1 MKINKNKRRIM
12 RIFIIA
18 ILLWCSPCLYA
29 QDRPTFEQAWQAA
42 QNGEPNGYFLLGF
55 FYYQGEG
62 ITQNFTEAIKWFKKA
77 ANNGLSNSYGFLG
90 ACYITQ
96 KNYVEAINWF
106 KKAINNGDCC
116 YADLGACYLQLGKF
130 TEAIPWLKKGIDD
143 KRPEYYVSLGQCY
156 YFLQNYTE
164 AIPWLKKAADKGI
177 TDSYFT
183 LGLSF
188 YFLKNYTE
196 AIIWLEKAANNGVSQ
211 AYAYLGQTYYEQ
223 QNYAEAFKWYQKAAL
238 NGETSAFAWMGIMYY
253 WGYGTAR
260 DYSKSFMWFKKA
272 AQLVNPLADHWLGQ
286 LYIKGLGT
294 TQNDYEAFKCFK
306 RATDGGEIHSL
317 NWLGELYY
325 EGRGTEKD
333 YKKAFE
339 CFQNAANNG
348 IELAYAWLGKMYYA
362 GEGVTQN
369 YSEAYKW
376 TKKAVDKGIKDAYFL
391 MGILL
396 YQGQGTQQNYNQ
408 AFKWLKMAADNGD
421 IKAFGP
427 LGSIYLQGNG
437 VEANPREAFKWTKK
451 SVESGDISS
460 YTGLGIMYYNGIGTE
475 RNAKEAFNSFEKT
488 SSKGDPVA
496 SGWLGY
502 MYLNGIGTQVN
513 KELAFKLTKFA
524 AEKDIPMA
532 IYGIGY
538 MYEFG
543 LGTTINTKEAIK
555 WYQKSYEKGD
565 TQALSSLSLAH
576 YKENNY
582 VEAKKWAEIAITKD
596 KDAFVG
602 YRILALLN
610 MYGFGVPQNKSKAFE
625 FIAKA
630 IDEAKQKGG
639 PMPNTL
645 DVEGELYLANNDIS
659 KAREIYNAILKETP
673 DFYARTETKLSK
685 FMKEHKGDDVDINIP
700 IANNM
705 SNLTFAVI
713 ISNEKYQMEKPVQY
727 AENDGKIFTEYCKK
741 ALGLPEKNVHFITNA
756 TLNNIKHEIKWLQDV
771 IAVYNGDAKVIFY
784 YAGHGIPD
792 EQNKSA
798 YLLPIDG
805 YGSDVTTGYA
815 LEDLYKALGCLPS
828 KAVTVFLDACFSGAK
843 RDGDMLASA
852 RGVAIKV
859 KQNNP
864 TGNMVVFTAAQGDE
878 TAYPYKEEGHGL
890 FTYYLLKKLQET
902 KGDVTLGELGDYI
915 KTQVERQSIVTN
927 GKLQSPAILSASSIG
942 NSWKEWKLNK

>member
-1 MKINKNKRRIM
+1 M

-62 ITQNFTEAIKWFKKA
+62 VTQNFTEAIKWFKKA

-143 KRPEYYVSLGQCY
+143 KKPEYYVSLGQCY

-196 AIIWLEKAANNGVSQ
+196 AIIWFEKAANNGVSQ

-223 QNYAEAFKWYQKAAL
+223 QNY
-238 NGETSAFAWMGIMYY
+238 
-253 WGYGTAR
+253 
-260 DYSKSFMWFKKA
+260 
-272 AQLVNPLADHWLGQ
+272 
-286 LYIKGLGT
+286 
-294 TQNDYEAFKCFK
+294 
-306 RATDGGEIHSL
+306 
-317 NWLGELYY
+317 
-325 EGRGTEKD
+325 
-333 YKKAFE
+333 
-339 CFQNAANNG
+339 
-348 IELAYAWLGKMYYA
+348 
-362 GEGVTQN
+362 
-369 YSEAYKW
+369 SEAYKCA
-376 TKKAVDKGIKDAYFL
+376 KIAVDNGIESASFL
-391 MGILL
+391 MGIML
-396 YQGQGTQQNYNQ
+396 YYGHGVQQDYNQ
-408 AFKWLKMAADNGD
+408 AFKWLKMAAGYGAYNAYD
-421 IKAFGP
+421 ILASMYTFG
-427 LGSIYLQGNG
+427 QGTTQ
-437 VEANPREAFKWTKK
+437 NPTEAFKCAKIAADNGIITSYFKVGTMYNNGEGVEQNYQEAYKWIKK
-451 SVESGDISS
+451 AADAKDPYS
-460 YTGLGIMYYNGIGTE
+460 YGVLGIMYYQGIGTAIDLKE
-475 RNAKEAFNSFEKT
+475 AYRIAKIGAEYENSEAMALLAQMYGEGKGVPKSVIDSFEWQKKAAEKGYTSAYLGLGVMYEEGIGTFKNAKEAINWYK
-488 SSKGDPVA
+488 KA
-496 SGWLGY
+496 
-502 MYLNGIGTQVN
+502 N
-513 KELAFKLTKFA
+513 KEGNTRASSYLCSAYYKL
-524 AEKDIPMA
+524 
-532 IYGIGY
+532 
-538 MYEFG
+538 
-543 LGTTINTKEAIK
+543 
-555 WYQKSYEKGD
+555 
-565 TQALSSLSLAH
+565 
-576 YKENNY
+576 ENY
-582 VEAKKWAEIAITKD
+582 TEAKKWAEIAITKD

-610 MYGFGVPQNKSKAFE
+610 MYGFGVPQNKNKAFE

-630 IDEAKQKGG
+630 IDGAKQTGE

-645 DVEGELYLANNDIS
+645 DAEGELYLADNNIS
-659 KAREIYNAILKETP
+659 KAREIYNAISKETP
-673 DFYARTETKLSK
+673 DFYTQKETKLSK
-685 FMKEHKGDDVDINIP
+685 FMKEHKGSDVDFDIP
-700 IANNM
+700 MANNI
-705 SNLTFAVI
+705 SNNTFAVV
-713 ISNEKYQMEKPVQY
+713 ISNEKYQMEKAVQY
-727 AENDGKIFTEYCKK
+727 AENDGKTFADYCRKT
-741 ALGLPEKNVHFITNA
+741 LGLPEKNVHFVTNA

-771 IAVYNGDAKVIFY
+771 ITVYNGDAKIIFY

-815 LEDLYKALGCLPS
+815 LEDLYKALGSLPS
-828 KAVTVFLDACFSGAK
+828 QSVTVFLDACFSGTK
-843 RDGDMLASA
+843 RDGEMLASA

-859 KQNNP
+859 KQATP
-864 TGNMVVFTAAQGDE
+864 VGNIVAFSAAQGDE
-878 TAYPYKEEGHGL
+878 TAYPYKEEEHGL

-902 KGDVTLGELGDYI
+902 KGNVTLGELSDYI
-915 KTQVERQSIVTN
+915 KTQVERQSIVIN
-927 GKLQSPAILSASSIG
+927 GKLQSPSIVSTATVA
-942 NSWKEWKLNK
+942 NSWKKWTLK

>member
-1 MKINKNKRRIM
+1 M

-62 ITQNFTEAIKWFKKA
+62 VTQNFTEAIKWFKKA

-143 KRPEYYVSLGQCY
+143 KKPEYYVSLGQCY

-196 AIIWLEKAANNGVSQ
+196 AIIWFEKAANNGVSQ

-223 QNYAEAFKWYQKAAL
+223 QNY
-238 NGETSAFAWMGIMYY
+238 
-253 WGYGTAR
+253 
-260 DYSKSFMWFKKA
+260 
-272 AQLVNPLADHWLGQ
+272 
-286 LYIKGLGT
+286 
-294 TQNDYEAFKCFK
+294 
-306 RATDGGEIHSL
+306 
-317 NWLGELYY
+317 
-325 EGRGTEKD
+325 
-333 YKKAFE
+333 
-339 CFQNAANNG
+339 
-348 IELAYAWLGKMYYA
+348 
-362 GEGVTQN
+362 
-369 YSEAYKW
+369 SEAYKW
-376 TKKAVDKGIKDAYFL
+376 IKKAADAKDPYS
-391 MGILL
+391 
-396 YQGQGTQQNYNQ
+396 Y
-408 AFKWLKMAADNGD
+408 
-421 IKAFGP
+421 
-427 LGSIYLQGNG
+427 G
-437 VEANPREAFKWTKK
+437 V
-451 SVESGDISS
+451 
-460 YTGLGIMYYNGIGTE
+460 LGIMYYQGIGTAIDLKE
-475 RNAKEAFNSFEKT
+475 AYRIAKIGAEYENSEAMALLAQMYGEGKGVPKSVIDSFEWQKKAAEKGYTSAYLGLGVMYEEGIGTFKNAKEAINWYK
-488 SSKGDPVA
+488 KA
-496 SGWLGY
+496 
-502 MYLNGIGTQVN
+502 N
-513 KELAFKLTKFA
+513 KEGNTRASSYLCSAYYKL
-524 AEKDIPMA
+524 
-532 IYGIGY
+532 
-538 MYEFG
+538 
-543 LGTTINTKEAIK
+543 
-555 WYQKSYEKGD
+555 
-565 TQALSSLSLAH
+565 
-576 YKENNY
+576 ENY
-582 VEAKKWAEIAITKD
+582 TEAKKWAEIAITKD

-610 MYGFGVPQNKSKAFE
+610 MYGFGVPQNKNKAFE

-630 IDEAKQKGG
+630 IDGAKQTGE

-645 DVEGELYLANNDIS
+645 DAEGELYLADNNIS
-659 KAREIYNAILKETP
+659 KAREIYNAISKETP
-673 DFYARTETKLSK
+673 DFYTQKETKLSK
-685 FMKEHKGDDVDINIP
+685 FMKEHKGSDVDFDIP
-700 IANNM
+700 MANNI
-705 SNLTFAVI
+705 SNNTFAVV
-713 ISNEKYQMEKPVQY
+713 ISNEKYQMEKAVQY
-727 AENDGKIFTEYCKK
+727 AENDGKTFADYCRKT
-741 ALGLPEKNVHFITNA
+741 LGLPEKNVHFVTNA

-771 IAVYNGDAKVIFY
+771 ITVYNGDAKIIFY

-815 LEDLYKALGCLPS
+815 LEDLYKALGSLPS
-828 KAVTVFLDACFSGAK
+828 KSVTVFLDACFSGAK
-843 RDGDMLASA
+843 RDGEMLASA

-859 KQNNP
+859 KQATP
-864 TGNMVVFTAAQGDE
+864 VGNIVVFSAAQGDE
-878 TAYPYKEEGHGL
+878 TAYPYKEEEHGL

-915 KTQVERQSIVTN
+915 KTQVERQSIVIN
-927 GKLQSPAILSASSIG
+927 GKLQSPSIVSTATIA
-942 NSWKEWKLNK
+942 NSWKKRTLK